1 MSARAKKLVIAGG
14 GFAGVW
20 ASAAASALR
29 HQTGRCGDVEIV
41 LVSRDAELTLRPR
54 LYEERPD
61 TITLPLS
68 PITRSLDVALV
79 RAEIDEVDLPGRRL
93 VTSGGG
99 RHDFDAVVLAM
110 GSCIA
115 RPDIPGLAEF
125 AHDVDSLAT
134 SRAFWDSVARCRDGA
149 TIAVVGAGLT
159 GLELVTEVAAKGRFN
174 TLLIDSR
181 RDFSHLYAPEAAR
194 IIEAALAGTR
204 TKLGCRVAAID
215 RTGVRLATGE
225 HLAADLVTWTA
236 GMRANPL
243 TDRLGHRTDEL
254 GRLVADPYLRI
265 EAGVYAAGD
274 MAHVRADPD
283 HAAPMSCQFAI
294 PTGITAGH
302 NAMAE
307 LLGAAP
313 REFLHPSYVTCT
325 DLGAAGGLFTQGWAR
340 EPVSSGATAKET
352 KQAIMRMICPP
363 TEREALYAIA
373 TPD

>member
-20 ASAAASALR
+20 ASASASALR
-29 HQTGRCGDVEIV
+29 HRTGRTDDVEIM
-41 LVSRDAELTLRPR
+41 LVSRDTELTLRPR

-68 PITRSLDVALV
+68 PIMNSLDVVLT
-79 RAEIDEVDLPGRRL
+79 RAEIEAVDLPGRRL
-93 VTSGGG
+93 LTGDGEP
-99 RHDFDAVVLAM
+99 HDFDAVVLAM

-125 AHDVDSLAT
+125 AHDVDSLST
-134 SRAFWDSVARCRDGA
+134 SRTFWNSVARCRDGA

-159 GLELVTEVAAKGRFN
+159 GLELVTEVAAKRRFT
-174 TLLIDSR
+174 TLLVDSR
-181 RDFSHLYAPEAAR
+181 KDFSHLYAPEAAR

-204 TKLGCRVAAID
+204 TRLGCRVAAID

-225 HLAADLVTWTA
+225 HLAADLVVWTA

-254 GRLVADPYLRI
+254 GRLVADAYLRL

-294 PTGITAGH
+294 PTGIAAGH

-307 LLGAAP
+307 LLGEAP
-313 REFLHPSYVTCT
+313 REFVHARYVTCT
-325 DLGAAGGLFTQGWAR
+325 DLGDAGGLLTQGWAR
-340 EPVSSGATAKET
+340 EPVSSGASAKET

-363 TEREALYAIA
+363 TERDALYAMA
-373 TPD
+373 TPA